1 MNLTQYTDFSLRTL
15 MFLATVDR
23 SSTIGEIAESFG
35 ISRNHLVKV
44 VHHLAREEFIISTRG
59 KSGGIALARS
69 ARTIHLGDVV
79 RAMEPRFRLAECFE
93 PETNRCPITSVCR
106 LAGVLKEAESA
117 FMAVLNT
124 YTLYDVTKNR
134 DALRQCLGIG
144 WPEDSP
150 TPKQIPGRS

>member
-23 SSTIGEIAESFG
+23 SSTIGEIAETFG

-44 VHHLAREEFIISTRG
+44 VHHLAREGFIASSRG

-69 ARTIHLGDVV
+69 SRHIRIGDVV

-93 PETNRCPITSVCR
+93 PETNRCPITPVCR
-106 LAGVLKEAESA
+106 LAGVLKEAERA
-117 FMAVLNT
+117 FLAVLDQ
-124 YTLYDVTKNR
+124 YTLYDVVRNR
-134 DALRQCLGIG
+134 DALRQRLGIEADEEPPASENRAG
-144 WPEDSP
+144 L
-150 TPKQIPGRS
+150 